1 MDIVIVLSFI
11 LLAIMIPT
19 VASKKVS
26 VVIKAIVVAITLM
39 PLVFVLG
46 LFEEYSHIPIFIF
59 LSTLIIVST
68 GVVVSKINKLSER
81 LDSLAENKCSCQKE
95 LNDNEEQP

>member
-1 MDIVIVLSFI
+1 VIVLSFI

-39 PLVFVLG
+39 PLVFVLA
-46 LFEEYSHIPIFIF
+46 LFEEYSNIPIFI
-59 LSTLIIVST
+59 IEQRI
-68 GVVVSKINKLSER
+68 
-81 LDSLAENKCSCQKE
+81 SCTSIWQWF
-95 LNDNEEQP
+95 